1 MGIIKK
7 NSFVSGAGVYLFS
20 NILNAV
26 IPFILLPILTR
37 YLEPAEYGEVAMF
50 QTLLGALGAF
60 VGLVFVGAAN
70 RKYYDSD
77 LTEKDLGE
85 FIGACIQ
92 ISFISSLITLLVFF
106 IFQGQLSEWL
116 GLKPIYVLLAV
127 VVGFCSVVIKIRLG
141 QWQVEKNAI
150 KYGVLQVSQSFIN
163 LIFSLIF
170 VVLFLRGAAGRIDAQ
185 VVVALAFLLIAL
197 FLLYKDNLLRIFS
210 WRRDYIKEAID
221 FGGPLIFH
229 TSGAFLLIT
238 VDRFVINKELGLTE
252 VGIYMVAVQLVSVM
266 NMVFDA
272 VNKAYV
278 PYLYECIKRDDL
290 QEKMKLVKNIYIWFL
305 LILVVV
311 ILAFIIGPWFIVLFA
326 GEKYAAAGKVVGLL
340 ALGQGFRGM
349 YLMVT
354 NFIFYSKKTKITA
367 SITIT
372 VGVVNLILLTIF
384 VKYFGMIGA
393 AYANAISMFIFF
405 IVTWYFAAKLV
416 NMPWRLKKS
425 CS

>member
-60 VGLVFVGAAN
+60 VGLVFVGAAS